1 MEAPVSNKGYLG
13 KDTEGAKGGAVL
25 GRSRSFLKESDGHD
39 QRGFG
44 KIPDTG
50 FVNPDKEDNTYSDKK
65 VPSAIGKKRG
75 GSKSVPPIK
84 PRS

>member
-1 MEAPVSNKGYLG
+1 MSNKGYQG
-13 KDTEGAKGGAVL
+13 KDETFAKGGAQL
-25 GRSRSFLKESDGHD
+25 GRSRSFLKESDGKD

-50 FVNPDKEDNTYSDKK
+50 FVNPDKSDSTYSKTGGPKGDVKAKPDK
-65 VPSAIGKKRG
+65 VLPT
-75 GSKSVPPIK
+75 VK